1 MRKTIQ
7 SFMLILTLC
16 LLWGA
21 SAPVTQAAKK
31 DTVKMTLKN
40 GVLTV
45 SGKGAMSSK
54 VKAKDKKKI
63 KKVVIKKG
71 ITSIPDK
78 AFFKCSNLK
87 EVEISSTVKKIGC
100 YSFSGTSI
108 ENVKVP
114 SGVKTIGQSAFWN
127 TKKIKKL
134 TLPGN
139 FTLKTLPGDDAAFTV
154 AAQVENVVFNS
165 PLKLDNTTMFYADNL
180 VTDQRDTKYKS
191 IRGVIY
197 SKDGKSIVRVPFGR
211 KELTIEDGCEEFC
224 LQSVLCASVDNEG
237 DSEYVCKLSQIVI
250 PASVKRVD
258 KEKYPAKFVE
268 PFHEN
273 CSVTIQTGQL
283 NGDSIALLL
292 SELKMKPEEILKQQ
306 NDFVYRDG
314 EMYFTKDGVLLVYTG
329 KEEEITVPSNVK
341 KIAPS
346 AFSQIEKL
354 NKVVLPEGLTEIG
367 ERAFEQRSAGSNLV
381 SLTVN
386 LPVTL
391 TKIGDFAFYRRHM
404 KEITLPSSVT
414 KYGKACF
421 GENDFTS
428 VILPNNLKTISDQM
442 FIYCE
447 KLEKIVVPDSV
458 ENIGT
463 FAFNG
468 CEKLSSVDIGKGI
481 KKIGISAFDNIKANK
496 VTIQGTG
503 KGIENWAFA
512 SHGVEM
518 TYTKPIQER
527 KTMFAI
533 WAITKVSKKKQNVSL
548 QWDKITGADGYQI
561 VLAKDAKM
569 KKGKKTIDVKKSKS
583 RRVVSF
589 PIKGNKIVPVYGK
602 IRPYK
607 IVNAKK
613 VYGKWTKNSMDVK

>member
-7 SFMLILTLC
+7 SFMFILTLC
-16 LLWGA
+16 LLWGV
-21 SAPVTQAAKK
+21 SAPTTQAAKK
-31 DTVKMTLKN
+31 ETVKMTLKN

-45 SGKGAMSSK
+45 SGKGAMPSK

-78 AFFKCSNLK
+78 AFFKCSKLK

-108 ENVKVP
+108 ENLKVP
-114 SGVKTIGQSAFWN
+114 SGVKTIGQSAFQS

-134 TLPGN
+134 TLPGT
-139 FTLKTLPGDDAAFTV
+139 FTLKTLPGDDAAFTI
-154 AAQVENVVFNS
+154 AGQVENVVFNS
-165 PLKLDNTTMFYADNL
+165 PLKIDNATMFYADNL

-224 LQSVLCASVDNEG
+224 LQSVLCASVDSEG

-268 PFHEN
+268 PFQEN

-306 NDFVYRDG
+306 NGFVFRDG
-314 EMYFTKDGVLLVYTG
+314 EMYITKDGVLLVYTG
-329 KEEEITVPSNVK
+329 KEEEITVPSYVK

-367 ERAFEQRSAGSNLV
+367 
-381 SLTVN
+381 
-386 LPVTL
+386 
-391 TKIGDFAFYRRHM
+391 DFSFYRCHM

-421 GENDFTS
+421 GENDFTT
-428 VILPNNLKTISDQM
+428 VNLPNHLKTISDQM

-458 ENIGT
+458 EKIGT
-463 FAFNG
+463 YAFNG
-468 CEKLSSVDIGKGI
+468 CKKLSSVDIGKGI
-481 KKIGISAFDNIKANK
+481 KKIGVSAFDNIKAKK
-496 VTIQGTG
+496 VTIRGTG

-533 WAITKVSKKKQNVSL
+533 WSITKVSKKKQNVGL

-561 VLAKDAKM
+561 ILAKDAKM
-569 KKGKKTIDVKKSKS
+569 KKGKKTIDVKKSKT

>member
-16 LLWGA
+16 VLWGV
-21 SAPVTQAAKK
+21 SAPAAQAAKK
-31 DTVKMTLKN
+31 ATVKMTLKK

-45 SGKGAMSSK
+45 SGKGAMLSK
-54 VKAKDKKKI
+54 VKQKDKKKI

-87 EVEISSTVKKIGC
+87 EVKMSSTVKKIGC

-114 SGVKTIGQSAFWN
+114 SGVKTIGQSAFRS
-127 TKKIKKL
+127 TKKMKKL

-139 FTLKTLPGDDAAFTV
+139 FTLKTLPGDDAAFTI
-154 AAQVENVVFNS
+154 ADQVENVVFNS
-165 PLKLDNTTMFYADNL
+165 PLKLDTTTMFYADNL

-211 KELTIEDGCEEFC
+211 KELTIENGCEEFC
-224 LQSVLCASVDNEG
+224 LQSVLCASVDSEG

-273 CSVTIQTGQL
+273 CTVTIQTGQL

-292 SELKMKPEEILKQQ
+292 RELKMKPEEILKQQ

-329 KEEEITVPSNVK
+329 KEEEITVPSYVK
-341 KIAPS
+341 KVAPS

-367 ERAFEQRSAGSNLV
+367 
-381 SLTVN
+381 
-386 LPVTL
+386 
-391 TKIGDFAFYRRHM
+391 DFAFYRCHM

-421 GENDFTS
+421 GENHFTT

-463 FAFNG
+463 YAFNG
-468 CEKLSSVDIGKGI
+468 CKKLSSVDIGKGI
-481 KKIGISAFDNIKANK
+481 KKIGVSAFDNIKANK

-533 WAITKVSKKKQNVSL
+533 WSITKVSKKKQNVGL

-569 KKGKKTIDVKKSKS
+569 KKGKKTIDVKKSKT

-607 IVNAKK
+607 IVKGKK
-613 VYGKWTKNSMDVK
+613 VYGRWTKDSMDFE

>member
-21 SAPVTQAAKK
+21 SASATQAAKK
-31 DTVKMTLKN
+31 ATVKMTLKN
-40 GVLTV
+40 GILTV
-45 SGKGAMSSK
+45 SGKGAMPSK

-71 ITSIPDK
+71 ITSIPDN

-114 SGVKTIGQSAFWN
+114 SGVKTIGQSAFRS

-165 PLKLDNTTMFYADNL
+165 PLRLNTTTMFCADNF

-191 IRGVIY
+191 IRGIIY

-224 LQSVLCASVDNEG
+224 LQSVLYASADYEG
-237 DSEYVCKLSQIVI
+237 DSEYSCKLSQIVI

-268 PFHEN
+268 PFQEN

-306 NDFVYRDG
+306 NSFVFCDG
-314 EMYFTKDGVLLVYTG
+314 EMYITKDGVLLVYTG
-329 KEEEITVPSNVK
+329 KEEEITVPSYIK

-367 ERAFEQRSAGSNLV
+367 
-381 SLTVN
+381 
-386 LPVTL
+386 
-391 TKIGDFAFYRRHM
+391 DFAFYRCHM

-421 GENDFTS
+421 GENDFTT

-442 FIYCE
+442 FSYCE

-463 FAFNG
+463 NAFNG

-481 KKIGISAFDNIKANK
+481 KKIGVGAFDNINAKK

-533 WAITKVSKKKQNVSL
+533 WSITKVSKKKQNVSL

-569 KKGKKTIDVKKSKS
+569 KKGKKTIDVKKSKT

-607 IVNAKK
+607 IINAKK